1 MRMLGRRA
9 DLHAVIAQAQAA
21 GRSVRLVVGGMDKQS
36 VLTVFA
42 DAIGAPDWFG
52 NNYDALT
59 DALREVSDP
68 DGRPIEIIWD
78 GVAVLRS
85 LDKPTYVAV
94 RELLREV
101 DEERSDDRRSLTCG
115 AVEPPARGDRPGPDA
130 RADSEVGR

>member
-1 MRMLGRRA
+1 MRMLGRRV

-101 DEERSDDRRSLTCG
+101 DEERSDLTVTIVDR
-115 AVEPPARGDRPGPDA
+115 
-130 RADSEVGR
+130 